1 MTSKRQLHG
10 RLLKF
15 YSSWLWENVKF
26 TYQREYYAHIWFN
39 MEMPLQIL
47 TSEIF
52 THLLPYTKLV
62 TSELSY
68 YNGENE
74 DNAFQLKKKIVA
86 MFLRAMGKET
96 SSMIKNVISARD

>member
-1 MTSKRQLHG
+1 
-10 RLLKF
+10 
-15 YSSWLWENVKF
+15 
-26 TYQREYYAHIWFN
+26 
-39 MEMPLQIL
+39 MPLQIL